1 MKASDTFDRIATAP
15 TESLKAMQN
24 WEISLGQSVHQTFSQ
39 ENHVYIRVAD
49 FLEDPQTA
57 IENASLQKF
66 AKISPQYPGVRA
78 ALPDSVALA
87 WLEALSPLL
96 DTHFGEAAH
105 GWEIQAWFSVVTS
118 RPDELIPMQCL
129 PHIDGTDPN
138 QIAMMLYLN
147 DTAHGG
153 TSFFRH
159 RSTGLSALTD
169 ETFPRYR
176 EALQKDVQQ
185 SGLPNR
191 AYVTDGAPYFEK
203 IHESEGGFNQA
214 VFYRGN
220 VLHSGVIDNDAPL
233 PADPREGRLTINAF
247 FRPSVMR

>member
-1 MKASDTFDRIATAP
+1 
-15 TESLKAMQN
+15 MQN
-24 WEISLGQSVHQTFSQ
+24 WEVSLEQAVQENFSQ
-39 ENHVYIRVAD
+39 ENHTYVRVSD
-49 FLEDPQTA
+49 FMRDPKLA
-57 IENASLQKF
+57 IDEACLQKF

-78 ALPDSVALA
+78 ALPDSVSLA
-87 WLEALSPLL
+87 WLDVLSPLL
-96 DTHFGEAAH
+96 DTHFGKAPH
-105 GWEIQAWFSVVTS
+105 GWEMQAWFSVVTS

-129 PHIDGTDPN
+129 PHVDGTDPD

-147 DTAHGG
+147 RTSHGG

-159 RSTGLSALTD
+159 VSTGFSRLTD
-169 ETFPRYR
+169 ATFPEYR
-176 EALQKDVQQ
+176 EALQDDVSR
-185 SGLPNR
+185 SGLPKR

-247 FRPSVMR
+247 FRPSGTQ